1 MPFRGFGFIGRQY
14 RHVARYR
21 QIAMVLLKHGFGDLM
36 GTMGLHRRLGLEKR
50 RVSGSQAPVPS
61 ALTRWQRIRMALEE
75 LGPSFVKLG
84 QIAATRPDMIPQ
96 ELCDELAKL
105 QDTVPPFGFDRVR
118 RTVEDEL
125 GDSLDV
131 LFEEFDQTPV
141 ASASI
146 AQVHRAVLPAS
157 GESGQTDGKVVA
169 VKIQRPG
176 IRRTIEVDL
185 EIMLDLARLMERHIH
200 GLDAVNPVGIVQE
213 FARTIRKELDFT
225 IEADHIERFARNFE
239 SNDDVY
245 VPRVFRQ
252 HSTPKVLTM
261 EFIEGVKVSDTTSL
275 REGGFDLELIAS
287 RGADLILEQIFV
299 HGFFHADPHPGNI
312 LILADNVIC
321 FLDYGMMGTISPRH
335 KESLAD
341 MVIGIVRRDEK
352 RITKAILDLSSGD
365 KPEAAERLEA
375 DVADFIEQHFYR
387 SLKDI
392 DMGELI
398 AQLIRL
404 LVRHRLRII
413 PDFYLLTK
421 ALATVEGNG
430 RKLWPDFD
438 MVKNTEPFARR
449 IIAERFSPR
458 TLAKDLYRSGVDMGH
473 LLRDL
478 PGDIS
483 EIVAQIKRGRIH
495 VEFEHRGLGPMLK
508 NHDQISNR
516 IVFAIVLAALIIG
529 SSLIVL
535 SGIPP
540 KWYGIPVFGIVGYL
554 AAGAM
559 GFWLL
564 ISILRHGK
572 M

>member
-1 MPFRGFGFIGRQY
+1 MPIRGLAFLGRQY
-14 RHVARYR
+14 RHVSRYR
-21 QIAMVLLKHGFGDLM
+21 QIASVLLKHGFGDLM
-36 GTMGLHRRLGLEKR
+36 GTLGLHRRLRLGKR
-50 RVSGSQAPVPS
+50 QAAGEQMPGAQ
-61 ALTRWQRIRMALEE
+61 ALTRWQRIRMAMEE

-84 QIAATRPDMIPQ
+84 QILATRPDMVPQ

-105 QDTVPPFGFDRVR
+105 HDTVPPFGFDQAKQII
-118 RTVEDEL
+118 EAEL
-125 GDSLDV
+125 DSPLKT
-131 LFEEFDQTPV
+131 LFREFDKKPV

-146 AQVHRAVLPAS
+146 AQVHRAVLPD
-157 GESGQTDGKVVA
+157 GEIVAIKV
-169 VKIQRPG
+169 QRPG
-176 IRRTIEVDL
+176 IRQTIEVDL
-185 EIMLDLARLMERHIH
+185 EIMLDLARLMERYIH

-239 SNDDVY
+239 SNDNVH
-245 VPRVFRQ
+245 VPRVFRRR
-252 HSTPKVLTM
+252 STGTVLTM
-261 EFIEGVKVSDTTSL
+261 EFVDGVKVSDLAAL

-287 RGADLILEQIFV
+287 RGADLILEQIFL

-312 LILADNVIC
+312 LILPDNVIC
-321 FLDYGMMGTISPRH
+321 FLDYGMMGTVKPRNRQ
-335 KESLAD
+335 SLAD
-341 MVIGIVRRDEK
+341 LIVGIVRRDEK
-352 RITKAILDLSSGD
+352 QITKAVLGLSEND
-365 KPEAAERLEA
+365 DPDAAERLEA

-387 SLKDI
+387 PLKDI
-392 DMGELI
+392 QMGNLI
-398 AQLIRL
+398 AQLVQI
-404 LVRHRLRII
+404 LVRHRLRIV

-421 ALATVEGNG
+421 ALATAEGNG

-438 MVKNTEPFARR
+438 MIKNTEPFARK
-449 IIAERFSPR
+449 IMAERLSPR
-458 TLAKDLYRSGVDMGH
+458 TLAKDLYRSGIDMGN

-478 PGDIS
+478 PGDLK
-483 EIVAQIKRGRIH
+483 EILAQIKRGRIR
-495 VEFEHRGLGPMLK
+495 VEFEHKGLGPMLK
-508 NHDQISNR
+508 THDQISNR
-516 IVFAIVLAALIIG
+516 IVFAIVLASLVIG
-529 SSLIVL
+529 SSVIVL